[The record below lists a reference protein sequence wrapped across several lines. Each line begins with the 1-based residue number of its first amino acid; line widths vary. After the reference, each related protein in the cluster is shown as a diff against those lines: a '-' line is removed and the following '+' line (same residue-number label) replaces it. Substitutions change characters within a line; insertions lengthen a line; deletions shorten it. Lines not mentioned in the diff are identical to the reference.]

1 MIGRVRRAAYLLLAQ
16 CALLQGCA
24 HSPPNPATQAL
35 TRPLA
40 TPATL
45 GSDRAANQVVRG
57 AFGEREVT
65 MNCVVS
71 KQGNLLTVVGL
82 TAMGVRAFTLKYDG
96 QNISVENTLPVPS
109 QMTPER
115 LLADI
120 QLVFWP
126 LAALQPVLE
135 KAGWQLTEP
144 FSGTRRLRRGD
155 TLAAEVHYDRADPW
169 SGRSWLVNLEHSYT
183 LGIDSTSLT
192 AP

>member
-1 MIGRVRRAAYLLLAQ
+1 MGTAMRWAIGLSLS
-16 CALLQGCA
+16 LLQACTHLAPTG
-24 HSPPNPATQAL
+24 TQGTA
-35 TRPLA
+35 TRPLVP
-40 TPATL
+40 PASL
-45 GSDRAANQVVRG
+45 AADRAANQVVRG
-57 AFGEREVT
+57 AFGEREMT
-65 MNCVVS
+65 FNCVLS
-71 KQGNLLTVVGL
+71 KQGNVLTVVGL

-96 QNISVENTLPVPS
+96 QTINVENNLPVPP
-109 QMTPER
+109 QLTPEL

-126 LAALQPVLE
+126 LSALQPALAA
-135 KAGWQLTEP
+135 AGWQLTEP

>member
-1 MIGRVRRAAYLLLAQ
+1 MGTAMRWAIGLSLS
-16 CALLQGCA
+16 LLQACTHLA
-24 HSPPNPATQAL
+24 PAGTQGTA
-35 TRPLA
+35 TRPLVP
-40 TPATL
+40 PASL
-45 GSDRAANQVVRG
+45 AADRAANQVVRG
-57 AFGEREVT
+57 AFGEREMT
-65 MNCVVS
+65 FNCVLS
-71 KQGNLLTVVGL
+71 KQGNVLTVVGL

-96 QNISVENTLPVPS
+96 QTISVENNLPVPP
-109 QMTPER
+109 QLTPEL

-126 LAALQPVLE
+126 LSALQPALAA
-135 KAGWQLTEP
+135 AGWQLTEP